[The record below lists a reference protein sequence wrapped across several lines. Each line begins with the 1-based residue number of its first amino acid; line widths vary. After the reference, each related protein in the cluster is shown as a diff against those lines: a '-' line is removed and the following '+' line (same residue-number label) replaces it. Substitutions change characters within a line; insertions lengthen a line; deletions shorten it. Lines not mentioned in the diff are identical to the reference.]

1 MGRMQLDICQT
12 ARRQSDR
19 GKIIYNR
26 FRSGYGTPRMDKQI
40 LRENNT
46 GGTGIGEMATG
57 PHGNQPF
64 NA

>member
-1 MGRMQLDICQT
+1 MQPDIRQA
-12 ARRQSDR
+12 ARRQGDC
-19 GKIIYNR
+19 GQIIYNR
-26 FRSGYGTPRMDKQI
+26 FRRGYRTLRMDKQI
-40 LRENNT
+40 LQKNNT